1 MITPQETDTK
11 RIKREILVRLI
22 KAFYSEDFGE
32 SARRIPYD
40 MRPKGC
46 EVPYRCCVYKER
58 AILKARTLA
67 GLGVSLEDDD
77 ECTPTSEYTAQA
89 VTPRESPAAPLTVV
103 ESACQGCAPS
113 RVYVTELCQNCVAR
127 PCMSACKFGAIKH
140 ENGRSTVD
148 AAKCKKCGMCIAACP
163 YGTISMDTIGM
174 PDVDAD
180 GGETLAQRSRREV
193 AVRCDMCRAWRM
205 ENGKKITACMEA
217 CPAHAL
223 ALVLADGTV
232 VEAPTPVKAVKPASA
247 APTKAQPATPAE

>member
-1 MITPQETDTK
+1 MKHRDEMVAHVQVVKAEGFKTTVRCHQCNPAPCVNVCPAGALQQDAEG
-11 RIKREILVRLI
+11 RII
-22 KAFYSEDFGE
+22 
-32 SARRIPYD
+32 
-40 MRPKGC
+40 MRVQYC
-46 EVPYRCCVYKER
+46 
-58 AILKARTLA
+58 L
-67 GLGVSLEDDD
+67 
-77 ECTPTSEYTAQA
+77 
-89 VTPRESPAAPLTVV
+89 
-103 ESACQGCAPS
+103 
-113 RVYVTELCQNCVAR
+113 
-127 PCMSACKFGAIKH
+127 ACK
-140 ENGRSTVD
+140 
-148 AAKCKKCGMCIAACP
+148 MCIAACP